1 MPCEAKPAQLAN
13 VESAQ
18 PNAAPGF
25 DSTPRAT
32 KNGTIDI
39 QTRAAMNNITS
50 DELDAILAEP
60 ATPPGPGWLQTVC
73 ATGDAGLD
81 PFALADL
88 ATERHGSVRGTID
101 GLLEGLRLR
110 CAADPIAL
118 AMLDALAEVHIPDLA
133 DEVRFG

>member
-1 MPCEAKPAQLAN
+1 
-13 VESAQ
+13 
-18 PNAAPGF
+18 
-25 DSTPRAT
+25 
-32 KNGTIDI
+32 
-39 QTRAAMNNITS
+39 MNNITS

-60 ATPPGPGWLQTVC
+60 ITTPCPAWLQTVC

-81 PFALADL
+81 TFALADL

-101 GLLEGLRLR
+101 GLVEGLRLR

-118 AMLDALAEVHIPDLA
+118 AMLDALAVVHIPDLA